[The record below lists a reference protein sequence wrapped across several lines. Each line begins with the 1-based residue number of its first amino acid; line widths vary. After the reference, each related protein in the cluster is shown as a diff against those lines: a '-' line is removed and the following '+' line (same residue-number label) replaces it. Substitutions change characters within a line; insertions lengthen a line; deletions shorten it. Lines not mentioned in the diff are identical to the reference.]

1 MTTLSHLARVREL
14 KRLLK
19 ERIIMKQYWELLETR
34 DELNMKIEELSMN
47 DYFLENHK
55 EVLSLLNDY
64 KNSLESEIYQ
74 IDSDD

>member
-1 MTTLSHLARVREL
+1 
-14 KRLLK
+14 
-19 ERIIMKQYWELLETR
+19 MKQYWELLETR

-74 IDSDD
+74 IDSAD